1 MSSQNKERIKGLHI
15 KDSPNSYSNLK
26 PFGSDGQLIDMLSS
40 LDLEEELKLGGNHYV
55 ELEEDDNNDVLVIKE
70 WYYTQPKENKTRAA
84 MSQFC
89 TYSVVT
95 SFTENTATTAIDV
108 GQGNVLVDEQQNG
121 NLIVIEN
128 GETQSEIDISLYKGD
143 LEENNSIL
151 LHTKRII
158 INPPNANKIEIAQED
173 MDIIEEGGD

>member
-1 MSSQNKERIKGLHI
+1 MSSNKKERIKGLHVKI
-15 KDSPNSYSNLK
+15 SSDSYSPLK

-55 ELEEDDNNDVLVIKE
+55 ELEEDDDNDVLVIKE
-70 WYYTQPKENKTRAA
+70 WYYTQPKENKTRAE

-89 TYSVVT
+89 TYSVAT
-95 SFTENTATTAIDV
+95 SFTENTAATAIDV

-173 MDIIEEGGD
+173 IIEEGGD